1 MKSVQVWRN
10 ISSRLTNK
18 ERERVKQGKE
28 TEGKRRNG
36 GRKEKKRKRCRE
48 KQRKKRGASLFG
60 YASFPALKIII
71 AKLIIN
77 LATEDRSGS
86 G

>member
-1 MKSVQVWRN
+1 M
-10 ISSRLTNK
+10 
-18 ERERVKQGKE
+18 EEE
-28 TEGKRRNG
+28 KR
-36 GRKEKKRKRCRE
+36 RKEKDAE
-48 KQRKKRGASLFG
+48 KNEGKKRGASLFG